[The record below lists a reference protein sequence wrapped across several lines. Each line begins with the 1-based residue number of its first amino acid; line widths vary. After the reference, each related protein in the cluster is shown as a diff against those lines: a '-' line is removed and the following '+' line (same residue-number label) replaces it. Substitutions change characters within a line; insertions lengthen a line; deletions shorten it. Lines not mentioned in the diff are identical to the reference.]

1 MKLIQIDNFFDNLD
15 IMLPEIRTMKLY
27 TAKDHPGGKMTYPGT
42 RSLNLYRDKPILWNY
57 VNAMVLKYKVLDEKE
72 SWNINTFIHL
82 RLDKDKD
89 KDWIHKDETDEFAAL
104 IYLSKTNLN
113 SGTKIYDENENMIN
127 DVKFV
132 QNRFVMYSAK
142 YKHMGYGHH
151 GKNIDDGRLTLNLF
165 IKKNS

>member
-15 IMLPEIRTMKLY
+15 IMLPEIKKVKLY

-42 RSLNLYRDKPILWNY
+42 RSRNLYYEKPVLWNY
-57 VNAMVLKYKVLDEKE
+57 INSMILKHEILNNT
-72 SWNINTFIHL
+72 SWNITSFLHL

-89 KDWIHKDETDEFAAL
+89 KDWIHTDQNNDFAAL
-104 IYLSKTNLN
+104 IYISETNLN
-113 SGTKIYDENENMIN
+113 SGTKLYDQNENVIN

-165 IKKNS
+165 IDKNN